1 MNGATEAF
9 ARVRV
14 DAFLKDA
21 GWDLIDISIVHYE
34 WTLPDSTQ
42 AYYLPRDRR
51 GQLTA
56 ALEVMR
62 PSADPVRARIQGAQ
76 YSCC

>member
-1 MNGATEAF
+1 MF
-9 ARVRV
+9 RV

-42 AYYLPRDRR
+42 AYYLPRDQR
-51 GQLTA
+51 GQPMA
-56 ALEVMR
+56 ALEVKR
-62 PSADPVRARIQGAQ
+62 PSADPVRARIQGTKYAEQ
-76 YSCC
+76 FGPS